1 MLLAENMMNL
11 FFIMG
16 EFDCDKLYVI
26 VIDMCVIV
34 ESVSN
39 AWNIFGF
46 RVWVNAKSNRDDMT
60 FDS

>member
-1 MLLAENMMNL
+1 MGCCAACTLGCVQIHHWVLYLDMLLAENMMNL

-39 AWNIFGF
+39 A
-46 RVWVNAKSNRDDMT
+46 
-60 FDS
+60 

>member
-1 MLLAENMMNL
+1 MNL

-46 RVWVNAKSNRDDMT
+46 RVWVNAKSNRDDKT